1 MDDALLADLRAITD
15 AAAAADGAEP
25 LDEGAW
31 RRLSNHADELAIHVE
46 PGTGMTVLDGE
57 LLHLVVA
64 PAHRRTGVGARLLTG
79 ALAAADHAWQAWSH
93 GDHPAA
99 VRLAGKFGFD
109 RVREL
114 WVMRRPL
121 ADSELLPGNL
131 RLTAPSLEVRGFQ
144 PGDEAELLRVNAAAF
159 AHHPEQGRMD
169 AEELAER
176 MAEPWFDPADL
187 IVAVDGARMY
197 GFHWTKRH
205 SATLG
210 EVYVMAIDP
219 ETQGKGLGR
228 TLVDVGLRHLR
239 SVGIDNVL
247 LYVESDNVP
256 AVGLYEGQGF
266 THAAADTHVMYVRP
280 AAAVRMTGVSETWS

>member
-1 MDDALLADLRAITD
+1 VDDGELTGIEDISRASAET
-15 AAAAADGAEP
+15 DGAEP

-31 RRLSNHADELAIHVE
+31 RRLRHHAEELVVRLD
-46 PGTGMTVLDGE
+46 PGAGFTVVDGE

-64 PAHRRTGVGARLLTG
+64 PSHRRQGLGARLL
-79 ALAAADHAWQAWSH
+79 ADAAGRRSGPWQAWSH

-99 VRLAGKFGFD
+99 AALARRTGFD

-114 WVMRRPL
+114 WVMRRSL
-121 ADSELLPGNL
+121 AGIEQLPDNL
-131 RLTAPSLEVRGFQ
+131 RLTAPSLEVRSFQ
-144 PGDEAELLRVNAAAF
+144 PGDEPELLRVNAAAF
-159 AHHPEQGRMD
+159 AHHPEQGSMD
-169 AEELAER
+169 SDELAER

-205 SATLG
+205 SATQG
-210 EVYVMAIDP
+210 EVYVVAIDP
-219 ETQGKGLGR
+219 DTQGQGLGR

-239 SVGIDNVL
+239 SVGMEDVL

-256 AVGLYEGQGF
+256 AVRLYEGLGF
-266 THAAADTHVMYVRP
+266 THAPADTHVMYVRS
-280 AAAVRMTGVSETWS
+280 A